1 MTKRPL
7 TGRDSEYLGPS
18 PPFRFSEVITGQAR
32 APESRAA
39 RCRRCI
45 GTSSITLT
53 FFVPERKQRQER
65 ETQRRATRTSDA
77 MHPAALITQ
86 NGSAAR
92 LPIRCGPARL
102 GPCDAMLIPRAGAR
116 MVLVAAGDR
125 RLANKLFE
133 TYKDQMGDV
142 SDAGEDVGEDVGED
156 ARAPATQGDRQ
167 KRLAGRSR
175 RGARPSTT
183 AYTAS
188 KLELSDKR
196 ARYFFTREDG
206 SKRPLTGVHGGGVP
220 QWWALRVNVGREKQ
234 TCTNIERRYQQ
245 LREAAEAQGEAEGL
259 QEIETWDVWK
269 RVRAWNPKSQKMGN
283 KMVRYE
289 GGGWVLVRAIMD
301 SRIAS
306 IISGNINILG
316 YHHREVFEGE
326 EFPVPA
332 DSELISALTAWQED
346 LREITEEEVREELG
360 LGPKPDDVDFDDFE
374 DYGRARGRDSSGSRD
389 RDRGRRNGE
398 RSGGLF
404 SSHGSG
410 EAWYGGMSSGDEDR
424 QFDTFDDTVGFGTSE
439 EKEGDA
445 MNEFGAW
452 LGDFKADAG
461 GDDWM
466 GAAMNDEAETEMGI
480 ENRDT
485 GETPRIPRASTSS
498 DDLSWWDDADDADD
512 ASDTIGV
519 DGGEGASDVSRGVQG
534 GLFTD
539 EESSLW
545 SSSDRDLS
553 SREADG
559 PRGSRALTVVHGEF
573 KDFDGMLIEDGESV
587 IKVEV
592 DVFGLPTVVE
602 IPREDVEFL
611 E

>member
-1 MTKRPL
+1 M
-7 TGRDSEYLGPS
+7 
-18 PPFRFSEVITGQAR
+18 
-32 APESRAA
+32 
-39 RCRRCI
+39 
-45 GTSSITLT
+45 
-53 FFVPERKQRQER
+53 
-65 ETQRRATRTSDA
+65 
-77 MHPAALITQ
+77 
-86 NGSAAR
+86 
-92 LPIRCGPARL
+92 
-102 GPCDAMLIPRAGAR
+102 
-116 MVLVAAGDR
+116 
-125 RLANKLFE
+125 
-133 TYKDQMGDV
+133 
-142 SDAGEDVGEDVGED
+142 
-156 ARAPATQGDRQ
+156 
-167 KRLAGRSR
+167 
-175 RGARPSTT
+175 
-183 AYTAS
+183 
-188 KLELSDKR
+188 
-196 ARYFFTREDG
+196 
-206 SKRPLTGVHGGGVP
+206 P

-389 RDRGRRNGE
+389 RDRGRRTGE

-439 EKEGDA
+439 ENEGDA

-485 GETPRIPRASTSS
+485 GKH
-498 DDLSWWDDADDADD
+498 
-512 ASDTIGV
+512 
-519 DGGEGASDVSRGVQG
+519 
-534 GLFTD
+534 
-539 EESSLW
+539 
-545 SSSDRDLS
+545 
-553 SREADG
+553 
-559 PRGSRALTVVHGEF
+559 RGSRAPRRPAMTCLGGTTPTTPTTPVTPLGSMAE
-573 KDFDGMLIEDGESV
+573 
-587 IKVEV
+587 KVPATCHV
-592 DVFGLPTVVE
+592 ASKGAFSRMRNRRSGRHPTG
-602 IPREDVEFL
+602 ISASGKRTDQGGPGP
-611 E
+611 